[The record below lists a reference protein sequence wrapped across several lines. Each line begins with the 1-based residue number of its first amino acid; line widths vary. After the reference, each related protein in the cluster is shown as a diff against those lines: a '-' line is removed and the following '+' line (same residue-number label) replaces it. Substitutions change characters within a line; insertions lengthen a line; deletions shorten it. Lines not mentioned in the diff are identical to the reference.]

1 MNSDLKITLSR
12 VLEKPL
18 QINGTDTETH
28 YINEL
33 FKRLVFHELLN
44 KLNLKSLYHYRDNVK
59 YCPGKVEL
67 NFTLNKQELDLL
79 INQITSM
86 DNVQKT
92 YIILQPWLQDLN
104 KGEQEELIQLL
115 IKTMEEIFETLRK
128 QIKGGFDQNNIIII
142 LDNSNQKLFTMEDLN
157 LLSEELLEQIFV
169 YLIDINWEEDQI
181 DEILDQIWGIE
192 EELEQESQQLIKNL
206 ILSNQ
211 INQITPTQIKIQF

>member
-44 KLNLKSLYHYRDNVK
+44 KLNLKDLYHYRDNVK
-59 YCPGKVEL
+59 CCPGKVEL

-92 YIILQPWLQDLN
+92 YTILQSKLQDLN

-115 IKTMEEIFETLRK
+115 IKNYGR
-128 QIKGGFDQNNIIII
+128 NI
-142 LDNSNQKLFTMEDLN
+142 
-157 LLSEELLEQIFV
+157 
-169 YLIDINWEEDQI
+169 
-181 DEILDQIWGIE
+181 
-192 EELEQESQQLIKNL
+192 
-206 ILSNQ
+206 
-211 INQITPTQIKIQF
+211 

>member
-44 KLNLKSLYHYRDNVK
+44 KLNLKDLYHYRDNVK

-79 INQITSM
+79 INQITT
-86 DNVQKT
+86 V
-92 YIILQPWLQDLN
+92 
-104 KGEQEELIQLL
+104 
-115 IKTMEEIFETLRK
+115 
-128 QIKGGFDQNNIIII
+128 
-142 LDNSNQKLFTMEDLN
+142 
-157 LLSEELLEQIFV
+157 
-169 YLIDINWEEDQI
+169 
-181 DEILDQIWGIE
+181 WGIE
-192 EELEQESQQLIKNL
+192 KELELDKDL
-206 ILSNQ
+206 ILLPNFPY
-211 INQITPTQIKIQF
+211 INTYLEDYKYLVIYE

>member
-18 QINGTDTETH
+18 QINGTDTETY

-86 DNVQKT
+86 DNVQKI
-92 YIILQPWLQDLN
+92 YIIIQPWLQDLN

-115 IKTMEEIFETLRK
+115 IKNYGR
-128 QIKGGFDQNNIIII
+128 NI
-142 LDNSNQKLFTMEDLN
+142 
-157 LLSEELLEQIFV
+157 
-169 YLIDINWEEDQI
+169 
-181 DEILDQIWGIE
+181 
-192 EELEQESQQLIKNL
+192 
-206 ILSNQ
+206 
-211 INQITPTQIKIQF
+211 

>member
-67 NFTLNKQELDLL
+67 DLL

-115 IKTMEEIFETLRK
+115 IKNYGR
-128 QIKGGFDQNNIIII
+128 NI
-142 LDNSNQKLFTMEDLN
+142 
-157 LLSEELLEQIFV
+157 
-169 YLIDINWEEDQI
+169 
-181 DEILDQIWGIE
+181 
-192 EELEQESQQLIKNL
+192 
-206 ILSNQ
+206 
-211 INQITPTQIKIQF
+211 